1 MARRSDHTRPELQEL
16 AISKC
21 IKLISEKGAKGFNA
35 RSIAKEMGYTVG
47 TLYYEFGSL
56 LQLRYHVSG
65 RILDIF
71 LQELHAALA
80 DHGHDLQRTMLTY
93 VRLSRSHEH
102 LWSFLF
108 TFQAGPRQK
117 APDWY
122 NEKIELV
129 FRQIELALAPYTS
142 SKKQAREAAR
152 IIWSSVHGMCVL
164 SLTGKLQ
171 MVGAETPEVMATQF
185 LKTYLA
191 GLQPKPK
198 GPVP

>member
-1 MARRSDHTRPELQEL
+1 MARRSDHTRPELREL

-21 IKLISEKGAKGFNA
+21 IKLISEKGYKGFNA

-71 LQELHAALA
+71 RAELDTALGGREP
-80 DHGHDLQRTMLTY
+80 DIERTMQTY
-93 VRLSRSHEH
+93 IKLSRVHEH
-102 LWSFLF
+102 LWTFLF

-129 FRQIELALAPYTS
+129 FRLIEQGLAPYTS
-142 SKKQAREAAR
+142 SKKQARAAAR
-152 IIWSSVHGMCVL
+152 IIWSSIHGMCVL

-171 MVGAETPEVMATQF
+171 MVGAEEPAVMASQF
-185 LKTYLA
+185 LKTYLE
-191 GLQPKPK
+191 GLQGASHK
-198 GPVP
+198 

>member
-21 IKLISEKGAKGFNA
+21 IKLISDKGAKGFNA

-56 LQLRYHVSG
+56 MQLRYRVCG

-71 LQELHAALA
+71 LMELHAELVKS
-80 DHGHDLQRTMLTY
+80 GPDLVRTMLTY

-102 LWSFLF
+102 LWTFLF
-108 TFQAGPRQK
+108 TFQAGPREK
-117 APDWY
+117 APEWY
-122 NEKIELV
+122 QEKIALV
-129 FRQIELALAPYTS
+129 FSQIERALAPYTS
-142 SKKQAREAAR
+142 SKKKAREAAR
-152 IIWSSVHGMCVL
+152 IIWSSIHGMCVL

-191 GLQPKPK
+191 GLQP
-198 GPVP
+198 

>member
-1 MARRSDHTRPELQEL
+1 MARRSDHTRPEIREL
-16 AISKC
+16 AISRC

-71 LQELHAALA
+71 LKELHDALA
-80 DHGHDLQRTMLTY
+80 KTGPDLQKTMLTY
-93 VRLSRSHEH
+93 IRLSRSHEH
-102 LWSFLF
+102 LWTFLF
-108 TFQAGPRQK
+108 TFQAGPKQK
-117 APDWY
+117 APEWY
-122 NEKIELV
+122 NEKIALV
-129 FRQIELALAPYTS
+129 FEQIELALTPYTAT
-142 SKKQAREAAR
+142 KKQAREAAR
-152 IIWSSVHGMCVL
+152 IIWSSIHGMCVL

-191 GLQPKPK
+191 GLRT
-198 GPVP
+198 